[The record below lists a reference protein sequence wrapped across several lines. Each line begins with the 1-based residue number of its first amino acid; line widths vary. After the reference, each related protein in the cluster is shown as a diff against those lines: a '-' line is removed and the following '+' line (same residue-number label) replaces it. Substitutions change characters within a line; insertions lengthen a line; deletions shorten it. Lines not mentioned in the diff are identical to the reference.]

1 MSDAVLARV
10 DLGALRHNV
19 ARVRAFAPGR
29 AVYAAIKSDGYGH
42 GALPVAR
49 ALRHHVDGFAVARL
63 EEALKLREG
72 GMTGVPILLLSER
85 LGAAAIES
93 VIRHELEPLLYQP
106 GQLQRLQAHGAAG
119 LRVWVKIDSGMHRL
133 GFPVTQAAE
142 VLDELRAAPGLTL
155 AGWVTHLA
163 CADDVHSPMTERQV
177 RVFSDAVERLPGV
190 KSIANSAGVV
200 AWPGSH
206 ADMVRPGIMLYGASP
221 LLDQSAQTLGLRPA
235 MTLTTSVISIQRL
248 ETGETVG
255 YGATWQACAP
265 ATIAVAGI
273 GYGDG
278 YPRHAGSGT
287 PVLVNGQRCELA
299 GRVSMDMITIRIPDG
314 MPVAVGDP
322 VTLWGEGLPADE
334 VARAAGT
341 IAYELFCR
349 LSARV
354 RFSYADNEATLPGES
369 ISAHDR

>member
-1 MSDAVLARV
+1 
-10 DLGALRHNV
+10 
-19 ARVRAFAPGR
+19 
-29 AVYAAIKSDGYGH
+29 
-42 GALPVAR
+42 
-49 ALRHHVDGFAVARL
+49 
-63 EEALKLREG
+63 
-72 GMTGVPILLLSER
+72 
-85 LGAAAIES
+85 
-93 VIRHELEPLLYQP
+93 
-106 GQLQRLQAHGAAG
+106 
-119 LRVWVKIDSGMHRL
+119 
-133 GFPVTQAAE
+133 
-142 VLDELRAAPGLTL
+142 
-155 AGWVTHLA
+155 
-163 CADDVHSPMTERQV
+163 
-177 RVFSDAVERLPGV
+177 
-190 KSIANSAGVV
+190 
-200 AWPGSH
+200 
-206 ADMVRPGIMLYGASP
+206 MVRPGIMLYGASP

-248 ETGETVG
+248 EAGETVG